1 MSVLRRAS
9 VCAIAAMLM
18 LVSASAH
25 AQYFGRNKVE
35 YTDFDFRIL
44 TTAHFDVYYYS
55 REERAA
61 RIAAQLA
68 ERWYSR
74 ISRVLHHQLERRQ
87 PLVVYGSQAEF
98 AQTNVVSGMLPDT
111 VGGVTESS
119 RRRIVMPFAPT
130 MAETDRVLGHEIV
143 HAFQFDIARR
153 YGGGLGQ
160 PLWFVEGMAEY
171 LARGSADA
179 EAGLWLRDAVRS
191 ERLPRRHRDAVREL
205 SPYQYGHAFWSY
217 LGQRFGDEVLEKALK
232 PDKKH
237 RKVDDR
243 IRVATGQD
251 LETLHADWRSSV
263 QRRYDTARGS
273 GRLELW
279 QRGGMQLGPA
289 LSPDGRQAVFFS
301 ERDRLSMD
309 LFLADITTGRIVRK
323 LATTTASARFD
334 SLQVLRSAG
343 AWSPDGDWFVFP
355 AVRQGNAALILIA
368 MREGGQDREL
378 VFKELGQVLTPT
390 WSPDGRS
397 IAFSAIAGGFTDL
410 YSVDLS
416 TRTLRQLTD
425 DLFADLH
432 PAWSHDGRAIAFVT
446 ERYSSDAAALQFGR
460 PQLAIMDLDTR
471 AVRGVDVG
479 GNSAQLSP
487 HWSRDDEELYFVG
500 DEEGIANVYRIGLR
514 SLALVRL
521 TGVDT
526 GVSGVTPTSPALSVA
541 DGAPVVAFTVYERGR
556 PQLVVLDEAAATG
569 GTPVIAHLTP
579 GLNPPADL
587 TAARGLVDD
596 ARADQETGMPDSAS
610 LVSRE
615 YSSRMS
621 LENVGQPYLSS
632 GGGSLGTFVRA
643 GGAIVFGD
651 MLGERRIGAAVQ
663 IGNRLRDAAFEFR
676 FLNQERRWN
685 WGLVSELEPALRRY
699 RRNAAIEHDGSP
711 ALLKQTDY
719 LQRMQLRAAGLLA
732 YPFNRALRVEFS
744 AGMRHAMY
752 HREQR
757 SQISSSL
764 TGRVLAT
771 DSITPPGETPTTVA
785 EVTAAL
791 VHDTTVF
798 GATAPLLGS
807 RYRFEIAPAVGDLA
821 YTRIVAD
828 YRRYVM
834 PVRPDSLAVRVLH
847 SARYGPD
854 GDDPRLLTSFL
865 GSSSFGTRTSA
876 ESPVLPAG
884 PDPRVRRRSAWQ
896 PSPRQQRRAAVSHL
910 GDVLASARVRPAARR
925 RVRLRRRRP
934 GVVGVAPF
942 DGHQQHRRGSAA
954 ERRRSAVRG
963 AGDSGA
969 GRSDAPLAVRL
980 RIPSRVLGCSAPSG
994 RGQDEDV
1001 AITIHAP
1008 RLEFRRRRHHVVGHE
1023 GDVHRTADHL
1033 LLSRGGEEHD
1043 LRVGARDA
1051 ELDPALRI
1059 VVGAVRDHAH
1069 AELLCIELECAILIA
1084 DRNAD
1089 ELDGF
1094 DHRVLLHRLI
1104 DRRFGRS

>member
-1 MSVLRRAS
+1 MSVLRPAR
-9 VCAIAAMLM
+9 VCVIAAMLM
-18 LVSASAH
+18 LVAVSAH

-61 RIAAQLA
+61 RIAAQMA

-74 ISRVLHHQLERRQ
+74 ISRVLNHELERRQ

-143 HAFQFDIARR
+143 HAFQFDIAHR

-171 LARGSADA
+171 LARGSVDA

-217 LGQRFGDEVLEKALK
+217 LGLRFGDEVVEKALK

-237 RKVDDR
+237 RKVEDR
-243 IRVATGQD
+243 IRYATGQD
-251 LETLHADWRSSV
+251 LETLHEDWRSSV

-273 GRLELW
+273 RSLTLW
-279 QRGGMQLGPA
+279 ERGGMQLGPA

-301 ERDRLSMD
+301 ERDRLSLD
-309 LFLADITTGRIVRK
+309 LFLADVTTGRIVRK
-323 LATTTASARFD
+323 LATTAASARYD
-334 SLQVLRSAG
+334 SLQVLRSSG

-355 AVRQGNAALILIA
+355 AVRQGHAALMMIA
-368 MREGGQDREL
+368 MREDGKDREL
-378 VFKELGQVLTPT
+378 VFKELGQILTPT
-390 WSPDGRS
+390 WSPDGTAL
-397 IAFSAIAGGFTDL
+397 AFSAIAGGFTDL
-410 YSVDLS
+410 YSVELS
-416 TRTLRQLTD
+416 TRALRQLTD
-425 DLFADLH
+425 DPFADLH
-432 PAWSHDGRAIAFVT
+432 PAWSHDGRSIAFVT

-460 PQLAIMDLDTR
+460 PQLAIMDLDTQ
-471 AVRGVDVG
+471 AVRRVDVG
-479 GNSAQLSP
+479 GNDAQLSP
-487 HWSRDDEELYFVG
+487 HWSLDDEELYFVG
-500 DEEGIANVYRIGLR
+500 DAEGTTNVYRVGLR
-514 SLALVRL
+514 SSELVRL

-541 DGAPVVAFTVYERGR
+541 DAAPVLAFTVYERGR
-556 PQLVVLDEAAATG
+556 PQLVVLDEAAVTE
-569 GTPVIAHLTP
+569 GTPVISHPTP
-579 GLNPPADL
+579 GLHPPADL

-596 ARADQETGMPDSAS
+596 VRADQETGVPDAAS

-615 YSSRMS
+615 YSSGLS
-621 LENVGQPYLSS
+621 IENVGQPYLSS
-632 GGGSLGTFVRA
+632 GGGPLGTFVRA

-651 MLGERRIGAAVQ
+651 MLGERRLGAAVQ

-685 WGLVSELEPALRRY
+685 WGLVSELEPALRQY
-699 RRNAAIEHDGSP
+699 RRNASIEHDGTP

-752 HREQR
+752 HREQK

-771 DSITPPGETPTTVA
+771 DSVTAPGEAPTTVA

-807 RYRFEIAPAVGDLA
+807 RYRFEIAPAVGDLS

-828 YRRYVM
+828 FRRYLM
-834 PVRPDSLAVRVLH
+834 PVRPYSVAVRVLH

-865 GSSSFGTRTSA
+865 GSSSFVRGHRLNLRYCPPDPTRVCGDDLLGSRLLVSNV
-876 ESPVLPAG
+876 ELRFPIWGMFSRQLEYGPLPADAFVFADG
-884 PDPRVRRRSAWQ
+884 GLVWSGSRRSTGI
-896 PSPRQQRRAAVSHL
+896 SSI
-910 GDVLASARVRPAARR
+910 GGG
-925 RVRLRRRRP
+925 VRLNA
-934 GVVGVAPF
+934 GGLPF
-942 DGHQQHRRGSAA
+942 EVLMIRALDGPMRDWQYDFG
-954 ERRRSAVRG
+954 
-963 AGDSGA
+963 
-969 GRSDAPLAVRL
+969 
-980 RIPSRVLGCSAPSG
+980 
-994 RGQDEDV
+994 
-1001 AITIHAP
+1001 
-1008 RLEFRRRRHHVVGHE
+1008 F
-1023 GDVHRTADHL
+1023 
-1033 LLSRGGEEHD
+1033 
-1043 LRVGARDA
+1043 RVG
-1051 ELDPALRI
+1051 
-1059 VVGAVRDHAH
+1059 
-1069 AELLCIELECAILIA
+1069 
-1084 DRNAD
+1084 
-1089 ELDGF
+1089 F
-1094 DHRVLLHRLI
+1094 
-1104 DRRFGRS
+1104 

>member
-1 MSVLRRAS
+1 
-9 VCAIAAMLM
+9 
-18 LVSASAH
+18 
-25 AQYFGRNKVE
+25 
-35 YTDFDFRIL
+35 
-44 TTAHFDVYYYS
+44 
-55 REERAA
+55 
-61 RIAAQLA
+61 
-68 ERWYSR
+68 
-74 ISRVLHHQLERRQ
+74 
-87 PLVVYGSQAEF
+87 
-98 AQTNVVSGMLPDT
+98 
-111 VGGVTESS
+111 
-119 RRRIVMPFAPT
+119 
-130 MAETDRVLGHEIV
+130 
-143 HAFQFDIARR
+143 
-153 YGGGLGQ
+153 
-160 PLWFVEGMAEY
+160 
-171 LARGSADA
+171 
-179 EAGLWLRDAVRS
+179 
-191 ERLPRRHRDAVREL
+191 
-205 SPYQYGHAFWSY
+205 
-217 LGQRFGDEVLEKALK
+217 
-232 PDKKH
+232 
-237 RKVDDR
+237 
-243 IRVATGQD
+243 
-251 LETLHADWRSSV
+251 
-263 QRRYDTARGS
+263 
-273 GRLELW
+273 
-279 QRGGMQLGPA
+279 
-289 LSPDGRQAVFFS
+289 
-301 ERDRLSMD
+301 
-309 LFLADITTGRIVRK
+309 
-323 LATTTASARFD
+323 
-334 SLQVLRSAG
+334 
-343 AWSPDGDWFVFP
+343 
-355 AVRQGNAALILIA
+355 
-368 MREGGQDREL
+368 
-378 VFKELGQVLTPT
+378 
-390 WSPDGRS
+390 
-397 IAFSAIAGGFTDL
+397 
-410 YSVDLS
+410 
-416 TRTLRQLTD
+416 
-425 DLFADLH
+425 
-432 PAWSHDGRAIAFVT
+432 
-446 ERYSSDAAALQFGR
+446 
-460 PQLAIMDLDTR
+460 MDLDTR
-471 AVRGVDVG
+471 AVRGVGVG
-479 GNSAQLSP
+479 GNNAQLSP

-500 DEEGIANVYRIGLR
+500 DEEGIANVYRVGLR
-514 SLALVRL
+514 SSALVRL

-596 ARADQETGMPDSAS
+596 ARADQETGVPDSAS

-719 LQRMQLRAAGLLA
+719 LQRMQLRTAGLLA

-744 AGMRHAMY
+744 AGVRHAMY

-771 DSITPPGETPTTVA
+771 DSITPPGEAPTTVA

-834 PVRPDSLAVRVLH
+834 PVRPYSLAVRVLH

-865 GSSSFGTRTSA
+865 GSSSFVRGHRLNLRYC
-876 ESPVLPAG
+876 P
-884 PDPRVRRRSAWQ
+884 PDPTRVCGDDLLGSRLL
-896 PSPRQQRRAAVSHL
+896 VSNVELRFPHL

-925 RVRLRRRRP
+925 CVRLRRRRP
-934 GVVGVAPF
+934 GVVGVFARLRATF

-969 GRSDAPLAVRL
+969 GRSDARLAVRL

-994 RGQDEDV
+994 R
-1001 AITIHAP
+1001 
-1008 RLEFRRRRHHVVGHE
+1008 
-1023 GDVHRTADHL
+1023 
-1033 LLSRGGEEHD
+1033 
-1043 LRVGARDA
+1043 
-1051 ELDPALRI
+1051 
-1059 VVGAVRDHAH
+1059 
-1069 AELLCIELECAILIA
+1069 
-1084 DRNAD
+1084 
-1089 ELDGF
+1089 
-1094 DHRVLLHRLI
+1094 
-1104 DRRFGRS
+1104 